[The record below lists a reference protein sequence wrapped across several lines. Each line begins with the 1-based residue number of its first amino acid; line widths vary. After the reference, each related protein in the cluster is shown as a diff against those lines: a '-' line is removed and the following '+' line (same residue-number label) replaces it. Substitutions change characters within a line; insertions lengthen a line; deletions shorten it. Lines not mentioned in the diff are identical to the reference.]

1 MHAPNWPL
9 VFADD
14 RRQLHSVLPGRKRG
28 TVHVALIAVFCSLP
42 CLPCYATEQTAN
54 PSAIAITHVTVIDAT
69 GAQPRADMTVV
80 IRSDRVASVMPS
92 RSGTIPTDATQVD
105 GRGKFVIPGLWDMH
119 THVIEMADI
128 DFPVLLA
135 YGVTG
140 IRNMHNS
147 SLQQG
152 TKLRTQVEGG
162 EVPGPHISLS
172 GPLVDGASYWPTAI
186 KVTSAAE
193 ARQAVDTLKAGG
205 ADFVKVYTFLSRD
218 AYFAIVEEARRQHI
232 SFVGH
237 VPETVLVSEASEAGQ
252 RSIEHLDRV
261 LLDCS
266 SRAKAL
272 DERFNDAMALWSQPA
287 TETRGQ
293 TAMIG
298 VNAEMIDTY
307 DPTRCARLFQEFVHN
322 NTWQV
327 PTLVAHYTAA
337 FPADARVR
345 ENPALAFIP
354 LPQLIQWRKM
364 APPSADWA
372 HSELALFKKNSE
384 LVGAMHRAG
393 VRILAGTDVGNGW
406 LVPGDSLHHELEL
419 LVEAGLTPMQALQ
432 SATRDAAEF
441 LGRSEDLGTVEQGK
455 IADLLLLDAN
465 PLDDIHNT
473 RKIRAVFMRGRYFD
487 RHELDHMLAS
497 AAHAAAAAQH

>member
-1 MHAPNWPL
+1 M
-9 VFADD
+9 FTDD
-14 RRQLHSVLPGRKRG
+14 RRQLRTVSPGTKEG
-28 TVHVALIAVFCSLP
+28 VHATLIAVLCTLVLLP
-42 CLPCYATEQTAN
+42 CRATAQTAN

-80 IRSDRVASVMPS
+80 IRSDRVAGVMAS
-92 RSGTIPTDATQVD
+92 RMGTIPPDATQVD

-152 TKLRTQVEGG
+152 VKLRTQVENG
-162 EVPGPHISLS
+162 EVLGPHISLS
-172 GPLVDGASYWPTAI
+172 GPLVDGASYWPTAL

-218 AYFAIVEEARRQHI
+218 AYFAIVAEARRQHI

-252 RSIEHLDRV
+252 RSIEHLDRI

-266 SRAKAL
+266 SRGKAM
-272 DERFNDAMALWSQPA
+272 DQRFNDAMALWSQPA

-293 TAMIG
+293 TAMIS
-298 VNAEMIDTY
+298 VNGEMIDAY
-307 DPTRCARLFQEFVHN
+307 DPARCAQLLQEFAHN

-327 PTLVAHYTAA
+327 PTLAAHYTAA
-337 FPADARVR
+337 FRGDARVR
-345 ENPALAFIP
+345 DNPALVFIP
-354 LPQLIQWRKM
+354 LPQLTQWRKM

-384 LVGAMHRAG
+384 LVGAMRRAG

-441 LGRSEDLGTVEQGK
+441 LGRSKDLGTVAQGK
-455 IADLLLLDAN
+455 IADLVLLDAN
-465 PLDDIHNT
+465 PLDDIHNA
-473 RKIRAVFMRGRYFD
+473 RKIRAVFMRGRYID
-487 RHELDHMLAS
+487 RHELDHMLES
-497 AAHAAAAAQH
+497 AAHAAAVAQH